1 MIWTVG
7 SQGLGTENSPA
18 AWSTVDTVLIVAQT
32 HLVLSCV
39 GEHMLGLPRFY

>member
-7 SQGLGTENSPA
+7 NQGLGAEGPA

-32 HLVLSCV
+32 HLILSCFV
-39 GEHMLGLPRFY
+39 EYVLGLPRSY